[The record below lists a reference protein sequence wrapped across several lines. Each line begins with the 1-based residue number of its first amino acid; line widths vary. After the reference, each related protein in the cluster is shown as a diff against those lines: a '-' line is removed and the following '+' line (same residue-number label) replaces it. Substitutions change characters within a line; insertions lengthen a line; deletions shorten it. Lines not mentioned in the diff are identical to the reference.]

1 MTKNNV
7 VGTHAVLEAA
17 RKAGTIKRFLHVS
30 TDEVY
35 GEQSFHNN
43 KGSGEESAL
52 TPTNPY
58 AASKAAAE
66 MVVHCYMQSF
76 GLPVV
81 ITRSNNVYGPHQ
93 YPEKLVPKFMMLLS
107 LNRPLTVH
115 GTGQNTRSYFY
126 VEDLAEAFDIVLHK
140 GVTGSTYNLGTIEE
154 RSVLDVSS
162 AICELAGADPS
173 KSITY
178 VQDRLCNDRRYLLNL
193 DKATELGI
201 KPSTS
206 FKEGLSKTYEW
217 FKANV
222 FGQIY
227 WEGLSRTLAA
237 HPGLATLPIALGTWK
252 LSTVDQCFN
261 IVVAAIRA
269 GYRHIDCAKMY
280 NNEAEVGRAIAACI
294 KAGDQ
299 NCELKP

>member
-1 MTKNNV
+1 
-7 VGTHAVLEAA
+7 
-17 RKAGTIKRFLHVS
+17 
-30 TDEVY
+30 
-35 GEQSFHNN
+35 
-43 KGSGEESAL
+43 
-52 TPTNPY
+52 
-58 AASKAAAE
+58 
-66 MVVHCYMQSF
+66 MQSF

-115 GTGQNTRSYFY
+115 GNGQNTRSYFY

-154 RSVLDVSS
+154 RTVLDVCKTGF
-162 AICELAGADPS
+162 ATID
-173 KSITY
+173 
-178 VQDRLCNDRRYLLNL
+178 DLLNL

-206 FKEGLSKTYEW
+206 FKDGLSKTYEW

-222 FGQIY
+222 FGKIY
-227 WEGLSRTLAA
+227 WEGLSRALAA
-237 HPGLATLPIALGTWK
+237 HPGLAMPPIALGTWK

-294 KAGDQ
+294 KTGDG
-299 NCELKP
+299 NCKLKP